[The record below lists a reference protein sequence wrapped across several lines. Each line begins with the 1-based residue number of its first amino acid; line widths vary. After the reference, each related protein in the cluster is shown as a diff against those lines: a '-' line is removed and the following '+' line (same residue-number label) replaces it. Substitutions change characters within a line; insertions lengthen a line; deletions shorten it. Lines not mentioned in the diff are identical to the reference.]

1 MKIRSVADYLFQG
14 IIIVLMLIV
23 MFLVLYPIYYM
34 IIVSLS
40 NSADVIAGRVR
51 FIPQGLNFKV
61 YGTILNDSYFV
72 RAYLNTAVIT
82 FLGTLT
88 NIVMTSCCAYPLS
101 RKDFYGRNIIMK
113 VIVFTMFFSGG
124 MVPAFILVVQL
135 KLINSFWAIILPGS
149 ISVFN
154 MIVMRTFFQGIP
166 FELIEAA
173 HADGANDL
181 IIFARIIIPLS
192 SPILATMILFYAV
205 SHWNAFMSALLY
217 LTDKNKFPIQ
227 LFIRTIVLAGET
239 TSISFAQQASGSE
252 ASLVS
257 EKSMQYA
264 FVIAGALPVLVI
276 YPFVCKYFK
285 KGMMIGSL
293 K

>member
-1 MKIRSVADYLFQG
+1 M
-14 IIIVLMLIV
+14 
-23 MFLVLYPIYYM
+23 
-34 IIVSLS
+34 
-40 NSADVIAGRVR
+40 DVIAGRVK
-51 FIPQGLNFKV
+51 FVPMGINFKV
-61 YGTILNDSYFV
+61 YNTILNDPYFTQ
-72 RAYLNTAVIT
+72 AYLNTGIIT

-88 NIVMTSCCAYPLS
+88 NIIMTSCCAYPLS
-101 RKDFYGRNIIMK
+101 RKDFFGRKIIMK
-113 VIVFTMFFSGG
+113 MIVFTLFFSGG
-124 MVPAFILVVQL
+124 MIPAFILVIQL

-166 FELIEAA
+166 FELTEAA

-181 IIFARIIIPLS
+181 IIFSRIIIPLS
-192 SPILATMILFYAV
+192 SPIIATMILFYAV
-205 SHWNAFMSALLY
+205 SHWNGFMSALLY

-227 LFIRTIVLAGET
+227 LFIRTIVLTGET
-239 TSISFAQQASGSE
+239 RSISFAQQALGSE
-252 ASLVS
+252 GALVS

-264 FVIAGALPVLVI
+264 FVIAGALPILVI